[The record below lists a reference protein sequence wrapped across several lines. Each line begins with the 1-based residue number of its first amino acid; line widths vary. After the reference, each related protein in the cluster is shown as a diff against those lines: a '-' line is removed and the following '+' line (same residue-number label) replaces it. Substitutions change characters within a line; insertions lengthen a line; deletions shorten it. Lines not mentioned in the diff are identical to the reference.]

1 MSNPPVIT
9 PYETIVAPEWIDY
22 SGHMNLGYY
31 LLVFEDAARHFLTQL
46 DVSEAYRGRTNHA
59 LFATETH
66 IVFERELREGDP
78 LRFESRI
85 LGATDKAI
93 DGIHMMYH
101 ASEGYLAAT
110 NQVLYL
116 HVDLARRRAAA
127 FPADAMARVRAVA
140 DIHATLPRPPQA
152 GRAIAL
158 RGG

>member
-1 MSNPPVIT
+1 MSNPPVIA
-9 PYETIVAPEWIDY
+9 PYEAVVAPEWIDY

-31 LLVFEDAARHFLTQL
+31 LLVFEDAARHFFTQL
-46 DVSEAYRGRTNHA
+46 DVSEAYRERTNHA

-78 LRFESRI
+78 LRFESQI

-93 DGIHMMYH
+93 DGIHLMYH
-101 ASEGYLAAT
+101 AGEGYLAAT

-116 HVDLARRRAAA
+116 HVDLAHRRAAA
-127 FPADAMARVRAVA
+127 FPEDAMARIRAVA
-140 DIHATLPRPPQA
+140 AMHAKLPRPPQA

-158 RGG
+158 RTG

>member
-1 MSNPPVIT
+1 MSNPSVIT
-9 PYETIVAPEWIDY
+9 PYEASVRPEWIDN

-31 LLVFEDAARHFLTQL
+31 LLVFEDAARHLFTQF
-46 DVSEAYRGRTNHA
+46 DVSEAYRKRTNHA

-66 IVFERELREGDP
+66 IVFEREVREDDP

-93 DGIHMMYH
+93 DGIHLMYH
-101 ASEGYLAAT
+101 AGEGYLAAT

-116 HVDLARRRAAA
+116 HVDLAHRRTAA

-140 DIHATLPRPPQA
+140 DRHAKLPRPPQA

>member
-1 MSNPPVIT
+1 MPDPPAIT
-9 PYETIVAPEWIDY
+9 PYEAIVVPEWIDY

-31 LLVFEDAARHFLTQL
+31 LLVFEDAARHLFTQL
-46 DVSEAYRGRTNHA
+46 DVSEAYRKRTNHA

-66 IVFERELREGDP
+66 IVFEREVREDDP

-85 LGATDKAI
+85 LGATDKAL
-93 DGIHMMYH
+93 DVMHFMRH
-101 ASEGYLAAT
+101 AAEGYLAAT

-116 HVDLARRRAAA
+116 NVDLARRRAAA

-140 DIHATLPRPPQA
+140 DMHAKLPRPPQA

-158 RGG
+158 CTG

>member
-1 MSNPPVIT
+1 MPKPPAIT
-9 PYETIVAPEWIDY
+9 PYETSVAPEWIDY

-31 LLVFEDAARHFLTQL
+31 LLVFEDAARYLFTQL
-46 DVSEAYRGRTNHA
+46 DVSRAYRERTNHA
-59 LFATETH
+59 LFASETH
-66 IVFERELREGDP
+66 IVFEREVREGDA

-85 LGATDKAI
+85 LGATGKAL
-93 DGIHMMYH
+93 DVIHLMYH
-101 ASEGYLAAT
+101 AGEGYLAAT

-152 GRAIAL
+152 GRTIAL